1 MKIIYTEDNK
11 TVNMT
16 GDLAHIGYIV
26 NPLNEKPELRITMMV
41 KGKLESLKFEIA
53 PTDEQIAKAKEISS
67 LAMEKKLSNNLDLV
81 IYKSVLDN
89 DGNKY
94 PIITLI
100 GGERD
105 KDDKVSPF
113 NWYRNHIFIME

>member
-1 MKIIYTEDNK
+1 
-11 TVNMT
+11 
-16 GDLAHIGYIV
+16 
-26 NPLNEKPELRITMMV
+26 MMV

-81 IYKSVLDN
+81 IYKSVLDDN
-89 DGNKY
+89 GNKY